1 MKGIILAGGSG
12 TRLYPLTGCISKQL
26 LAVYDKPMIYYPLTT
41 FILGG
46 IFDILIITRPDE
58 KELFERLLGNGN
70 QWGISLSYAVQ
81 QEPRGLA
88 DAFIVGRDFINN
100 DPVAL
105 ILGDNIF
112 FGERLGDIVRLAA
125 ENNKGATFFAYYVND
140 PRQYGV
146 VEFNGQN
153 EVVSMEE
160 KPTRPKS
167 HYAVTGLYFYD
178 QKVCDYAATLTP
190 SARGE
195 LEITDL
201 NMLYLKQ
208 GKAHVHVFG
217 RGMAWLD
224 TGAHHSLLEAGNF
237 VATIERRQGLKVGCP
252 EEVAFRKKIIN
263 ERQLKECTKAYQ
275 KTEYGEYLMRLLS
288 EERKYVG

>member
-41 FILGG
+41 LMLGG
-46 IFDILIITRPDE
+46 IYDILIITRPEE
-58 KELFERLLGNGN
+58 KELFKRLLGNGN
-70 QWGISLSYAVQ
+70 QWGIRLSYAVQ
-81 QEPRGLA
+81 QEPRGLP
-88 DAFIVGRDFINN
+88 DAFIVGREFIKN
-100 DPVAL
+100 DPVAM
-105 ILGDNIF
+105 ILGDNLF
-112 FGERLGDIVRLAA
+112 FGESLGDIVGQAV
-125 ENNKGATFFAYYVND
+125 ENSQGATFFVYYVSD

-146 VEFNGQN
+146 VEFNGRGQ
-153 EVVSMEE
+153 VISMEE
-160 KPTRPKS
+160 KPTHPKS

-178 QKVCDYAATLTP
+178 HKVCDYAATLTP

-201 NMLYLKQ
+201 NMIYLEKGQ
-208 GKAHVHVFG
+208 AEVKVLG

-224 TGAHHSLLEAGNF
+224 TGAHYSLLEAGNF

-252 EEVAFRKKIIN
+252 EEVAFRKRIID
-263 ERQLKECTKAYQ
+263 ESQLKECTKAYQ
-275 KTEYGEYLMRLLS
+275 KTEYGEYLIRLLS